1 MVGLLPLALYAFGVQ
16 TKSKRD
22 RERAEQAQIP
32 VTFGQVDG
40 EGPIVKFDP
49 ETHDG
54 TTFANRFMK
63 IGNSVVDIKDQQA
76 KAKRQDLFAQRTS
89 DGQYDPSFIGTMPEW
104 NMAFANP
111 QSPYYVSDDVER
123 QKAPSTLNLIGQV
136 DPNTNARTFVPGA
149 DFTPTAKEPKGVPIY
164 KLFNSDTDP
173 EKEGRQI
180 DDFVTFNLSDA
191 ERRQQKYGGSII
203 PGLRF
208 EQPDGTNIDQF
219 KGSDI
224 TAAMSALKS
233 VAKGTPVIQFDLAA
247 GGDPIVGYAE
257 TGRDP
262 REDLRAFDTT
272 LQNTLGGTV
281 NPQKIYELFN
291 PDTYESSIRSL
302 AGQIVEASTRV
313 GQDGIP
319 VYNLYLRTNADA
331 FLKSTY
337 PSIAKL
343 PQMTN
348 ALKQASGMGEYEMLE
363 FATAVNT
370 QNGNSTRKG
379 VVSVDNEG
387 TEAVVAAPE
396 PVQHTP
402 GFDAFKTRLVDEGV
416 DPQEIDNFLTESVT
430 TYAGPDGLATGTL
443 SSDQSKGKFIAQY
456 LMGNRVGGKSDGRL
470 FFDVFKDAI
479 ESPSNVYSPAEK
491 TVIGKFVNEYGTSA
505 NYMGGPILASDE
517 IDNKIQFMSMMN
529 TDFDGATSAA
539 FLYAQTYNK
548 RESQFADFRQ
558 DQEIKT
564 TAFTTAETY
573 MAGFINTYRMPDGE
587 LIPYSSGMADFVIGL
602 DGIVYAY
609 DQFVKPAVS
618 KFLTDNKQGA
628 GKPVSGNQAITAMTE
643 SIGVKNP
650 FENRFLSLSPEE
662 QAVEAERLGQDVNVY
677 RERELQAKEKI
688 DSAWQATLEKAEI
701 DSKGDKEML
710 YRLALRGYYR
720 FMSAYALASAVQGGT
735 GGRTISDQ
743 DVANF
748 LKAFNSDRILAD
760 PALEE
765 RVLKHILSS
774 VQAQKVISSRLASGG
789 KDAISAMKLLSFP
802 GANLKLTM
810 GDLASSVGLAMSQV
824 KAEDASAAAAKAEAS
839 RENNYGLGSAQ
850 ELFDRRFERAK
861 QYLEFQ
867 GKTVMSTNYEDLI
880 AEHRLNEAWFL
891 TYTDKEIISTLKRD
905 RQTKQ

>member
-1 MVGLLPLALYAFGVQ
+1 MVGLLPLALYAFGTQ

-22 RERAEQAQIP
+22 RKRAEQAQIP

-76 KAKRQDLFAQRTS
+76 AAKKQDLYAQRTP
-89 DGQYDPSFIGTMPEW
+89 DGQYNTSFIGTMDQW
-104 NMAFANP
+104 NAAFADPTSSFHVPDIILRPN
-111 QSPYYVSDDVER
+111 
-123 QKAPSTLNLIGQV
+123 AASTLNLIGQV
-136 DPNTNARTFVPGA
+136 DPNTNAKTFVPGV
-149 DFTPTAKEPKGVPIY
+149 DFTPKAEEPKGEPIY
-164 KLFNSDTDP
+164 RLIGSDMDP
-173 EKEGRQI
+173 EKEGQQI
-180 DDFVTFNLSDA
+180 YDFIMFNIADA
-191 ERRQQKYGGSII
+191 ERQQQKYGGSII

-208 EQPDGTNIDQF
+208 AQSDGTNIDQF
-219 KGSDI
+219 KGPDI

-281 NPQKIYELFN
+281 NPQKIYSLFN
-291 PDTYESSIRSL
+291 PDTYESSLRSL

-319 VYNLYLRTNADA
+319 VYNLYLRTNAEA

-348 ALKQASGMGEYEMLE
+348 ALKQASGMDEYKMLE
-363 FATAVNT
+363 FATATNT
-370 QNGNSTRKG
+370 QNGNNTRKG
-379 VVSVDNEG
+379 VVTIDDEG

-396 PVQHTP
+396 PTQHTP
-402 GFDAFKTRLVDEGV
+402 GFDAFKVILVNEGV
-416 DPQEIDNFLTESVT
+416 PPQKIDNFLMESVT
-430 TYAGPDGLATGTL
+430 NYAPEGLATGKL
-443 SSDQSKGKFIAQY
+443 SPDQSKGKFISQY
-456 LMGNRVGGKSDGRL
+456 LMENRVGGKPDGRL
-470 FFDVFKDAI
+470 FFEVFRDAI
-479 ESPSNVYSPAEK
+479 VSPSNVYSPAQI
-491 TVIGKFVNEYGTSA
+491 TVLKKFVHNYGGTSGS
-505 NYMGGPILASDE
+505 YTGGPIVTAEE
-517 IDNKIQFMSMMN
+517 IDSKIQLMSMIN
-529 TDFDGATSAA
+529 TDFDGSTAAA
-539 FLYAQTYNK
+539 FMYAQLNNK
-548 RESQFADFRQ
+548 QESQFADFRK

-564 TAFTTAETY
+564 AAFTTAETY
-573 MAGFINTYRMPDGE
+573 LAGFINTYRMPNGE
-587 LIPYSSGMADFVIGL
+587 LIPYSSGMANFVIGL

-618 KFLTDNKQGA
+618 KFLTENKQGA
-628 GKPVSGNQAITAMTE
+628 GQPVSGNQAITAMTE

-650 FENRFLSLSPEE
+650 FENRFLSMSPEE

-677 RERELQAKEKI
+677 RERELQAKAEI
-688 DSAWQATLEKAEI
+688 DSAWQATLEKAEQ

-748 LKAFNSDRILAD
+748 LKAFNTDRVLAD

-765 RVLKHILSS
+765 RTLRHILAS

-802 GANLKLTM
+802 EANLKLTM

-824 KAEDASAAAAKAEAS
+824 NAEDAAAAAAKITLS
-839 RENNYGLGSAQ
+839 REKNYGLGSAQ
-850 ELFDRRFERAK
+850 ELFDMRFERAK
-861 QYLEFQ
+861 DYLELQ
-867 GKTVMSTNYEDLI
+867 GKTVTSTNYEDLI
-880 AEHRLNEAWFL
+880 AEHSLNEAWFL
-891 TYTDKEIISTLKRD
+891 TNTDREIMSTLNRN

>member
-1 MVGLLPLALYAFGVQ
+1 MVGLLPLALYAFGTQ

-22 RERAEQAQIP
+22 RERAKQAQIP

-76 KAKRQDLFAQRTS
+76 AAKRQDLYAQRTP
-89 DGQYDPSFIGTMPEW
+89 DGQYDTSFIGTMDEW
-104 NMAFANP
+104 TAAYSNP

-123 QKAPSTLNLIGQV
+123 QKAPSTLNLIGQI
-136 DPNTNARTFVPGA
+136 DPNTNARTYVPGA
-149 DFTPTAKEPKGVPIY
+149 DFTPTVKEPKGVPIY
-164 KLFNSDTDP
+164 NVFGADRDP
-173 EKEGRQI
+173 EKEGQQI
-180 DDFVTFNLSDA
+180 DDFISYNLNDA
-191 ERRQQKYGGSII
+191 ENRQRKYGGSII
-203 PGLRF
+203 PGIRF
-208 EQPDGTNIDQF
+208 VQPDGTNIDQF
-219 KGSDI
+219 KGPDI

-272 LQNTLGGTV
+272 LQNTLGDTV
-281 NPQKIYELFN
+281 NPQKIYSLFN
-291 PDTYESSIRSL
+291 PDTYESSLRSL
-302 AGQIVEASTRV
+302 AGQVVEASTRIDA
-313 GQDGIP
+313 QGIP
-319 VYNLYLRTNADA
+319 AYNLFMKTNADA

-348 ALKQASGMGEYEMLE
+348 ALEQALGSREYEMLE
-363 FATAVNT
+363 FATSVNA
-370 QNGNSTRKG
+370 QNGNNTRKG
-379 VVSVDNEG
+379 VVTIDNEG

-396 PVQHTP
+396 PPQHTA
-402 GFDAFKTRLVDEGV
+402 GFDAFKARLVDEGV
-416 DPQEIDNFLTESVT
+416 DPQKVDTFITESVT
-430 TYAGPDGLATGTL
+430 TYAGPEGLATGKL
-443 SSDQSKGKFIAQY
+443 SPDQSRGKFVAQY
-456 LMGNRVGGKSDGRL
+456 LMGNRVGGKPDGRL
-470 FFDVFKDAI
+470 FFDVFRDSI
-479 ESPSNVYSPAEK
+479 VSTSNVYSPAQK
-491 TVIGKFVNEYGTSA
+491 TVLGKFVNEYGASGSYT
-505 NYMGGPILASDE
+505 GGPVVSADE
-517 IDNKIQFMSMMN
+517 IDSKIQLMSMMN
-529 TDFDGATSAA
+529 TDFDGATAAA
-539 FLYAQTYNK
+539 FMYAQTYNK
-548 RESQFADFRQ
+548 RDSQFADFRQ

-564 TAFTTAETY
+564 AAFTTAETY

-587 LIPYSSGMADFVIGL
+587 LIPYSSGMANFVIGL

-618 KFLTDNKQGA
+618 KFLADNKQGA
-628 GKPVSGNQAITAMTE
+628 GQPVSGNQAITAMTE

-650 FENRFLSLSPEE
+650 FENRFLSMSPEE

-677 RERELQAKEKI
+677 RERELQAKAEI
-688 DSAWQATLEKAEI
+688 DSAWQETLEKAEQ

-748 LKAFNSDRILAD
+748 LKAFNTDRILAD

-810 GDLASSVGLAMSQV
+810 GDLTSAVGLATSQAN
-824 KAEDASAAAAKAEAS
+824 AEDAAAAAAKVESS

-861 QYLEFQ
+861 NYLEDQ
-867 GKTVMSTNYEDLI
+867 GKVVTATTYNELI
-880 AEHRLNEAWFL
+880 DEHRLNEAWFV
-891 TYTDKEIISTLKRD
+891 TNTDREIISTLKRD

>member
-1 MVGLLPLALYAFGVQ
+1 MVGLLPLALYAFGTQ

-22 RERAEQAQIP
+22 RKRAEQAQIP

-76 KAKRQDLFAQRTS
+76 AAKRQDLYAQRTP
-89 DGQYDPSFIGTMPEW
+89 DGQYNTSFIGTRREW
-104 NMAFANP
+104 AMAFANP

-123 QKAPSTLNLIGQV
+123 QKAGSTLNLIGQV
-136 DPNTNARTFVPGA
+136 DPNTNARTYVPGA

-173 EKEGRQI
+173 EKEGQQI

-208 EQPDGTNIDQF
+208 AQSDGTNIDQF
-219 KGSDI
+219 KGPDI

-281 NPQKIYELFN
+281 NPQKIYSLFN
-291 PDTYESSIRSL
+291 PDTYESSLRSL
-302 AGQIVEASTRV
+302 AGQIVNASTRIDA
-313 GQDGIP
+313 DGNP
-319 VYNLYLRTNADA
+319 AYNLFLKTNADA

-348 ALKQASGMGEYEMLE
+348 ALKQALGNSEYEMLE

-370 QNGNSTRKG
+370 QNGNNTRKG
-379 VVSVDNEG
+379 VVTIDNEG

-396 PVQHTP
+396 PTQHTA
-402 GFDAFKTRLVDEGV
+402 GFDAFKARLVDEGV
-416 DPQEIDNFLTESVT
+416 DSQEVDTFLTESVT
-430 TYAGPDGLATGTL
+430 TYDGPEGLATGKL
-443 SSDQSKGKFIAQY
+443 SPDQSRGKFVAQY
-456 LMGNRVGGKSDGRL
+456 LMGNRVGGKPDGRL
-470 FFDVFKDAI
+470 FFDVFRDAI
-479 ESPSNVYSPAEK
+479 VSTSDVYSPAQK
-491 TVIGKFVNEYGTSA
+491 TVIGKFVNDYGTSGS
-505 NYMGGPILASDE
+505 YTGGPVVTADE
-517 IDNKIQFMSMMN
+517 IDSKIQLMSMIN
-529 TDFDGATSAA
+529 TDFDGATAAA
-539 FLYAQTYNK
+539 FMYAQTYNK
-548 RESQFADFRQ
+548 RDSQFADFQQ
-558 DQEIKT
+558 DQQVKT
-564 TAFTTAETY
+564 AAFTTAETY
-573 MAGFINTYRMPDGE
+573 MAGFINTYRMPNGE
-587 LIPYSSGMADFVIGL
+587 LIPYSSGMANFVIGL

-628 GKPVSGNQAITAMTE
+628 GQPVSGNQAITAMTE
-643 SIGVKNP
+643 SIGIKNP

-677 RERELQAKEKI
+677 RERELQAKAEI
-688 DSAWQATLEKAEI
+688 DSAWQATLEKAEQ

-748 LKAFNSDRILAD
+748 LKAFNTDRVLAD

-824 KAEDASAAAAKAEAS
+824 NAEDTAAAAAKVESS

-861 QYLEFQ
+861 DYLELQ
-867 GKTVMSTNYEDLI
+867 GKTVRSTNYEDLI
-880 AEHRLNEAWFL
+880 AEHRLNESWFL
-891 TYTDKEIISTLKRD
+891 TNTDREIISTLKRD